1 MEFIR
6 SNILKDHTSATE
18 TIEKDL
24 PTGPLSH
31 LILAVSGCQIT
42 DEVTLAELLAF
53 INTIEVTK
61 KGVGILS
68 MQSEDLYGV
77 NCFLYRKNPIK
88 TNNIT
93 TATATT
99 TLGLIIPFGR
109 KIFDPDECYPATK
122 KGDLTVRIGM
132 TALATSIDTG
142 IVNIEAVELV
152 DATPSHY
159 LKSTL
164 KIVTAPGATGENDV
178 ELPLG
183 NEIIGIQIRRSS
195 GPAAAGHVYGVQAAR
210 IMKNNK
216 EFGYASAEAQALEAD
231 RIFRQGGLPSSML
244 LQQEILPPKQF
255 WIDFDPN
262 DDGKWL
268 LQTADATSM
277 KLRLDMGVDE
287 ATYVTIL
294 ERVSV

>member
-31 LILAVSGCQIT
+31 LILALSGNQMT
-42 DEVTLAELLAF
+42 NEVTLAQMLAF
-53 INTIEVTK
+53 INNIEVTK
-61 KGVGILS
+61 KGVGILT
-68 MQSEDLYGV
+68 MQSEDLYGE
-77 NCFLYRKNPIK
+77 NCFLYRKHPIK

-93 TATATT
+93 TDNATT

-122 KGDLTVRIGM
+122 KGDLTVRLDM
-132 TALATSIDTG
+132 TVLGTTIDGG
-142 IVNIEAVELV
+142 IINMDAVELV

-159 LKSTL
+159 LKSTM
-164 KIVTAPGATGENDV
+164 KIVTAPGATGDNDV
-178 ELPLG
+178 EIPLG
-183 NEIIGIQIRRSS
+183 NEIIAIQIRRTS
-195 GPAAAGHVYGVQAAR
+195 GPAADGHVYGVAAAR

-216 EFGYASAEAQALEAD
+216 EFNYAAAQAQCLEAE

-244 LQQEILPPKQF
+244 LQQEIVPPLQF
-255 WIDFDPN
+255 WLDFDPN

-287 ATYVTIL
+287 ITYVTIL